1 MIFYEYEY
9 VCIPTSKYFRIH
21 KSAYDYDCIRTSKRD
36 YKCIYD
42 ISASRRPP
50 NKEIY
55 STPPITR
62 NSVSDKTQIVVHST
76 LNLP

>member
-1 MIFYEYEY
+1 MFVSQQVNIF
-9 VCIPTSKYFRIH
+9 VFTKVHMTTTVFVLPNVITNVF
-21 KSAYDYDCIRTSKRD
+21 
-36 YKCIYD
+36 
-42 ISASRRPP
+42 ISVSRRPP